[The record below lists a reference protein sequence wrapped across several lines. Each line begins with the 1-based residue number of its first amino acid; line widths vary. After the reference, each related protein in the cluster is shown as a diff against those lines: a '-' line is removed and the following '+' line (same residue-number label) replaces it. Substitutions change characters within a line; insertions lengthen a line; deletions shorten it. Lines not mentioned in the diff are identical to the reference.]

1 MAEQAVGAAVR
12 RARERAGMTLR
23 DLAGHLGVSAGTM
36 SAIENNKV
44 AVTVERLNAVAAA
57 LGVTATALLARD
69 TAMAPPTPARGD
81 DDWRHFADLDLDPV
95 LAAAVEVFTETG
107 YHGATMRV
115 VAGAAGI
122 SVAGIYHHY
131 RSKQQLLVA
140 LFDVMMNEVHWRMTA
155 AASETPDPVTT
166 FALMV
171 EALTLCHTQRRD
183 LAFIAATEMRSLVE
197 PDRSRVADER
207 RRVQHHLDVVAAKA
221 VATGAFTTPNP
232 HNTGRAIATM
242 CMALPYWF
250 SVSGPQSPA
259 EVAAEYA
266 DLALAMMG
274 RRVQP
279 D

>member
-1 MAEQAVGAAVR
+1 MTEPAVGAAVR
-12 RARERAGMTLR
+12 RARENAGMTLR
-23 DLAGHLGVSAGTM
+23 DLAGRLEVSVGTM

-44 AVTVERLNAVAAA
+44 AVTVERLNAVAAV
-57 LGVTATALLARD
+57 LGVTAGALLAGD
-69 TAMAPPTPARGD
+69 TFVRPTPARGD

-140 LFDVMMNEVHWRMTA
+140 LFDVMMTEVHWRMSA
-155 AASETPDPVTT
+155 AANENPHPVPS

-171 EALTLCHTQRRD
+171 EALALCHTHRRD
-183 LAFIAATEMRSLVE
+183 LAFIAATEMRSLEE
-197 PDRSRVADER
+197 PDRTRVADSR
-207 RRVQHHLDVVAAKA
+207 RRVQQHLDVVAADA
-221 VATGAFTTPNP
+221 VAAGEFTTPNP

-242 CMALPYWF
+242 CMALPYWY
-250 SVSGPQSPA
+250 SSGGPQSPA

-266 DLALAMMG
+266 ELALAMMG
-274 RRVQP
+274 HRVQQN
-279 D
+279 